1 VRWRSDGLAGANGS
15 AGDGAN
21 CYKGRRGGGTSPLQ
35 KIVMS
40 SAPAGP
46 WSAPQAPVNSIDLS
60 EWVLYPDFNYN

>member
-1 VRWRSDGLAGANGS
+1 
-15 AGDGAN
+15 
-21 CYKGRRGGGTSPLQ
+21 
-35 KIVMS
+35 MS